1 MIFLNTIGFC
11 VLCVGIITYSIFLK
25 DAWKKR
31 KLSDYLFC
39 CFAIIFMSAMTI
51 HNPIF
56 PWSAFH
62 NTNINIS
69 TTYYLEAEPLAYNYE
84 ANLTY
89 FTSAEG
95 QFKAEGIYPE
105 NTYLLTMDSN
115 GTSDKKDDTVLVV
128 WEPSE
133 GEIG

>member
-1 MIFLNTIGFC
+1 MIFLNTIVFC

-39 CFAIIFMSAMTI
+39 CFAIIFMSAMAI

-69 TTYYLEAEPLAYNYE
+69 TTYYLEAEPLAYNYQD
-84 ANLTY
+84 NLTY
-89 FTSAEG
+89 FTSTEG

-105 NTYLLTMDSN
+105 NTYLLTMDGN
-115 GTSDKKDDTVLVV
+115 GTSDIEDDIVLVV
-128 WEPSE
+128 WEPSK
-133 GEIG
+133 GEVG

>member
-1 MIFLNTIGFC
+1 MIVFFGFW
-11 VLCVGIITYSIFLK
+11 LAS
-25 DAWKKR
+25 
-31 KLSDYLFC
+31 
-39 CFAIIFMSAMTI
+39 
-51 HNPIF
+51 
-56 PWSAFH
+56 
-62 NTNINIS
+62 S

-133 GEIG
+133 GEVG

>member
-1 MIFLNTIGFC
+1 MITSIIFG
-11 VLCVGIITYSIFLK
+11 VLCTGIVICTLILTETLKKHKLDDFLF
-25 DAWKKR
+25 
-31 KLSDYLFC
+31 S
-39 CFAIIFMSAMTI
+39 CFAITAMSIFAI
-51 HNPIF
+51 QCPIF

-89 FTSAEG
+89 FTSTEG

-105 NTYLLTMDSN
+105 NTYLLTMDGN
-115 GTSDKKDDTVLVV
+115 GTSDKKDDIVLVV

-133 GEIG
+133 GEVG

>member
-1 MIFLNTIGFC
+1 MIIFCFGFGVVCVFIAVLAAIDADEVIQFLCSGIAICFGVLMVYTGFC
-11 VLCVGIITYSIFLK
+11 LMGT
-25 DAWKKR
+25 
-31 KLSDYLFC
+31 
-39 CFAIIFMSAMTI
+39 
-51 HNPIF
+51 
-56 PWSAFH
+56 
-62 NTNINIS
+62 

-115 GTSDKKDDTVLVV
+115 RTSDKEDDIVLVV
-128 WEPSE
+128 WEPSIAE
-133 GEIG
+133 VG

>member
-1 MIFLNTIGFC
+1 MIFY
-11 VLCVGIITYSIFLK
+11 IIICAVF
-25 DAWKKR
+25 
-31 KLSDYLFC
+31 
-39 CFAIIFMSAMTI
+39 IIFGMWNALGNDTFHGFLCGICLAATGVILAMYGGYEMN
-51 HNPIF
+51 NP
-56 PWSAFH
+56 
-62 NTNINIS
+62 T

-105 NTYLLTMDSN
+105 NTYLLTMDNN
-115 GTSDKKDDTVLVV
+115 GTSDKEDDIVLTV

-133 GEIG
+133 GEVG

>member
-1 MIFLNTIGFC
+1 MFYII
-11 VLCVGIITYSIFLK
+11 VGIFFVVLGTWTIIS
-25 DAWKKR
+25 
-31 KLSDYLFC
+31 SDYVCHFLCGVCLGCIGVIMALFG
-39 CFAIIFMSAMTI
+39 IFDTT
-51 HNPIF
+51 NPV
-56 PWSAFH
+56 
-62 NTNINIS
+62 

-105 NTYLLTMDSN
+105 NTYLLTMDGN
-115 GTSDKKDDTVLVV
+115 GTNDKEDDIVLVV

-133 GEIG
+133 GEVG

>member
-1 MIFLNTIGFC
+1 MLFIIVGVLLAALGTWAGLFDSCFRHFLCGMCLWYIGAVMALFGIF
-11 VLCVGIITYSIFLK
+11 IT
-25 DAWKKR
+25 A
-31 KLSDYLFC
+31 
-39 CFAIIFMSAMTI
+39 
-51 HNPIF
+51 NP
-56 PWSAFH
+56 
-62 NTNINIS
+62 T

-105 NTYLLTMDSN
+105 NTYLLTMDNN
-115 GTSDKKDDTVLVV
+115 GTSDKEDDIVLVV

-133 GEIG
+133 GEVG